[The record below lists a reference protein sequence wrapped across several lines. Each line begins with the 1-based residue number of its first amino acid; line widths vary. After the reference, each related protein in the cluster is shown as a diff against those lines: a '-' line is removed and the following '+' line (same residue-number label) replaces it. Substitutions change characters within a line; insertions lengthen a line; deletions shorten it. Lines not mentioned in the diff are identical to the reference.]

1 MMMKRKN
8 AEKVRKHFAKMIE
21 KINEADQNAMIILN
35 IGRAESFIKALKL
48 VEAIDCFTAEKMT
61 TAVIEAE
68 KEVYE
73 RKKIPLE

>member
-1 MMMKRKN
+1 MMKRKN
-8 AEKVRKHFAKMIE
+8 AERVQKHFAKLID
-21 KINEADQNAMIILN
+21 KINEADQNAMIVLN

-48 VEAIDCFTAEKMT
+48 VEAIDCFTAEKME
-61 TAVIEAE
+61 TAVLEAE

>member
-1 MMMKRKN
+1 MMMKRKT
-8 AEKVRKHFAKMIE
+8 AEKVQKQFAKMVE
-21 KINEADQNAMIILN
+21 KINESDQNSMIILN

-68 KEVYE
+68 KDVYE